1 MASNTGIAIIDFGPL
16 PYSGDVASAT
26 AYDSTIPLDITNVY
40 AEAWMNV
47 DENATGYSLVPGTNH
62 THYDHYNLSMFVN
75 LQCLPQAGSDLYIY
89 VQSIHKFSGTYAVNW
104 AWSDGI

>member
-16 PYSGDVASAT
+16 PYSGDAASVTVIDAV
-26 AYDSTIPLDITNVY
+26 PLGTTNVY

-47 DENATGYSLVPGTNH
+47 DDNVTGYSLVPGTNH

-75 LQCLPQAGSDLYIY
+75 LQCLLMSGTDLYIAI
-89 VQSIHKFSGTYAVNW
+89 QSIHKFSGTFAVNW
-104 AWSDGI
+104 AWSDGV